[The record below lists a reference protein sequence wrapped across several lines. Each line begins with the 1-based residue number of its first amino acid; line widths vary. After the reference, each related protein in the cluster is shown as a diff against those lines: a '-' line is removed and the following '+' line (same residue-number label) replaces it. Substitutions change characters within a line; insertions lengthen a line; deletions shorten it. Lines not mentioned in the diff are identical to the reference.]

1 MGIQVD
7 VNPRVLTWAREER
20 FGKAPLSDI
29 AQKVDVA
36 TADLTRW
43 EEDGKCIPFGALEA
57 LARIYKRQTAVF
69 FLPDT
74 PQKTKKIKDC
84 RNLANGAQDFSP
96 DTLLAIR
103 RTERYLEV
111 ARELRGLAYWEQQYE
126 WIGAFTGKKEQVS
139 REASDLRNLLGS
151 PSDGKINKKKSDEA
165 FRYWRKKVEEKLG
178 IFVFQFSM
186 PEEELDGFS
195 YAFDQFPYAI
205 VINNKKASVRKIFTL
220 FHELSHI
227 LKHTPG
233 VCKTD
238 PLSSQERFD
247 IELECNSFAGEFLIP
262 RTSIAAA
269 STVDQIY
276 TAAKAFSVS
285 GEVYLRRLFDDNK
298 ITRDTFFELLDGVRA
313 RSNALKKE
321 KPDDNGP
328 RSRTILSKSA
338 RGSKFFELVVNAAV
352 TNRISYS
359 AASDLLELKV
369 GNIRI

>member
-1 MGIQVD
+1 MSVQVD
-7 VNPRVLTWAREER
+7 VNPKVLTWAREER
-20 FGKAPLSDI
+20 FGKASLSDVAKKI
-29 AQKVDVA
+29 DVDTV
-36 TADLTRW
+36 DLTQW
-43 EEDGKCIPFGALEA
+43 EQDGKGIPFGALET
-57 LARIYKRQTAVF
+57 LAKVYKRQTAVF

-84 RNLANGAQDFSP
+84 RNLANGGQDFSP

-103 RTERYLEV
+103 RAERYLEV
-111 ARELRGLAYWEQQYE
+111 ARELEGHAHWEQQYE
-126 WIGAFTGKKEQVS
+126 WLESFTGKKEKV
-139 REASDLRNLLGS
+139 REEAAKLRDLLGS
-151 PSDGKINKKKSDEA
+151 PQDGKINKKKSDEA

-186 PEEELDGFS
+186 PEDELDGFS

-205 VINNKKASVRKIFTL
+205 VVNNKKASVRKIFTL

-238 PLSSQERFD
+238 PLSSQERFN
-247 IELECNSFAGEFLIP
+247 IELDCNSFAGEFLIP
-262 RTSIAAA
+262 RESITAAD
-269 STVDQIY
+269 TVDQIY
-276 TAAKAFSVS
+276 NAAKFFNVS
-285 GEVYLRRLFDDNK
+285 GEVYLRRLSDEGK
-298 ITRDTFFELLDGVRA
+298 ISKNAFFELLDGVRA
-313 RSNALKKE
+313 RSNALKKD
-321 KPDDNGP
+321 KSDDNGP

-338 RGSKFFELVVNAAV
+338 RGNKFFDLVVNAAV

-369 GNIRI
+369 GNIRV